1 MLHIVINLYPGRSDA
16 IKRSMAGAVQK
27 TFVQELGFAPS
38 DISVAVREIPAER
51 FVKQI
56 QEDCQKQEVL
66 IASAYISETQ
76 GGNGT
81 TNA

>member
-1 MLHIVINLYPGRSDA
+1 MPHIVINLYPGRSDA

-51 FVKQI
+51 FVGQI
-56 QEDCQKQEVL
+56 QEDGQKQEVL
-66 IASAYISETQ
+66 IDSAYISETLGRNEMT
-76 GGNGT
+76 GG
-81 TNA
+81 

>member
-1 MLHIVINLYPGRSDA
+1 MPHIVINLYPGRSDA

-51 FVKQI
+51 FVEQI
-56 QEDCQKQEVL
+56 QEDGQKQEVL
-66 IASAYISETQ
+66 IDSAYISETLGRNEMT
-76 GGNGT
+76 GG
-81 TNA
+81 